1 MAAELSLAVVLLS
14 GAGLLVKSFW
24 RMNDHPPE
32 FHPESIL
39 VMKIPLSGPGY
50 PDLRARLSFVNEII
64 RRVEPVPGVQAVG
77 VTPNYPIRTG
87 LVARGGR
94 QLPPGQLLPPTSLN
108 ATSAGYTRAMGLRLV
123 SGRWINDAETAP
135 VVVINE
141 SLARREF
148 GNEDP
153 IGKAL
158 LVQAI
163 WDGRTPQFS
172 PVVGVVADLK
182 DTTLDA
188 DAEPQ
193 LYMPFAHV
201 PIGSG
206 ITLVVRS
213 ASDPLTAAPTIRKLV
228 ADIDKTQSVYDVK
241 TMEAA
246 LAESVSPRRFLVLL
260 LGTFA
265 AAALLL
271 VMIGIYGVVAYS
283 VSERTREIGVRLALG
298 AQRGQVVAM
307 VVRQGM
313 VLAVVGIVVG
323 LAAAASL
330 SRLMVSLL
338 YEVEPSDPQTFAVV
352 VAVLIVTAVL
362 ACCGPATRAAFLDP
376 LVALRQE

>member
-1 MAAELSLAVVLLS
+1 M
-14 GAGLLVKSFW
+14 
-24 RMNDHPPE
+24 
-32 FHPESIL
+32 
-39 VMKIPLSGPGY
+39 
-50 PDLRARLSFVNEII
+50 
-64 RRVEPVPGVQAVG
+64 
-77 VTPNYPIRTG
+77 
-87 LVARGGR
+87 
-94 QLPPGQLLPPTSLN
+94 
-108 ATSAGYTRAMGLRLV
+108 
-123 SGRWINDAETAP
+123 P

-148 GNEDP
+148 GDKDP

-172 PVVGVVADLK
+172 PIVGVVADLK
-182 DTTLDA
+182 DAKLDA

-206 ITLVVRS
+206 ITLVVRCGN
-213 ASDPLTAAPTIRKLV
+213 DPLPAAPTIRKLV
-228 ADIDKTQSVYDVK
+228 AHIDKTQSVYDVK
-241 TMEAA
+241 TLEAA
-246 LAESVSPRRFLVLL
+246 LAESVAPRRFMVLL

-298 AQRGQVVAM
+298 AKRGEVVRM
-307 VVRQGM
+307 VVREGIQ
-313 VLAVVGIVVG
+313 LALVGIVIG
-323 LAAAASL
+323 LAAAVSL
-330 SRLMVSLL
+330 TRLMVSLL
-338 YEVEPSDPQTFAVV
+338 YNVEPSDPQTFAVV
-352 VAVLIVTAVL
+352 VTVLIVTVL
-362 ACCGPATRAAFLDP
+362 VACWGPATKAALLDP